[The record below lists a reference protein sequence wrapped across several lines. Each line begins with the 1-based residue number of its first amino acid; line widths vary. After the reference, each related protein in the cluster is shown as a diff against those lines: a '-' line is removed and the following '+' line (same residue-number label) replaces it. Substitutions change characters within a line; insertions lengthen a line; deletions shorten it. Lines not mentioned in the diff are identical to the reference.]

1 MKKVRILIVI
11 SLLIMSEPSKLYAQ
25 YNMPQDTATVLV
37 PKQQML
43 SQELQKFGMKL
54 FEFPAG
60 QICPTAGPARIH
72 DYPLEGVN
80 PPNNYPTLKF
90 GDFTP
95 GFGKDKDVNII
106 WLHGLNGNTDSWN
119 IAAHAT
125 QFGYPGIFPAR
136 KARSVRGPASSS
148 SHPVQFYSE
157 SSGIVGAARDLENGV
172 PLFINN
178 STKTEWDYV
187 IAHSQGG
194 IVAREWLRQM
204 DQSPATFQK
213 LAHGLVTFGTP
224 HAGAEV
230 INNTRPTLRNK
241 LPAFFKEAC
250 VALGGAVVTPK
261 INSNFLT
268 RMLISKNM
276 QQLLTDATCGLSAN
290 QIIPYALDNYFK
302 STTNDYYVGAP
313 FLEGTPTSQ
322 GLSQY
327 ELNVPVV
334 QFFGVEKQPAMW
346 RFMSSNLS
354 IGHDYL
360 DNTQK
365 IFGYNQDDQLQ
376 NKVQD
381 MINEFDANAIFEDR
395 EAEYQRRLEI
405 TYYATSILNPL
416 ILPLAIIATKNKNRA
431 IENKHAYIKA
441 KNWLADAN
449 EVYQV
454 ELLGDKKTQ
463 VVMEC
468 HLIEELD
475 CYDPIKNP
483 KGFMPPVKLKME
495 QKYRGVGAFCTGPSI
510 ADKYTNYEFP
520 GNDGTTWKGNCEG
533 TQLFLP
539 TLKLIH
545 VPFENDGVVIANSAA
560 SRLKVKTGNSHAIRI
575 MQETNHDQ
583 MKNSEQT
590 RVALT
595 DLYEGN
601 LGGFFAIQTR

>member
-1 MKKVRILIVI
+1 MKKVRNLVII
-11 SLLIMSEPSKLYAQ
+11 SLLIVPAASNLYAQ
-25 YNMPQDTATVLV
+25 NNIPQDTATILV
-37 PKQQML
+37 PKQQLL

-54 FEFPAG
+54 FEFPAE
-60 QICPTAGPARIH
+60 QICPSAGPARIH

-80 PPNNYPTLKF
+80 PRNDYPTLKF

-95 GFGKDKDVNII
+95 GAAKDKEINVI

-172 PLFINN
+172 PVYINSSN
-178 STKTEWDYV
+178 KTKWDYI

-213 LAHGLVTFGTP
+213 LANGLVTFGTP

-250 VALGGAVVTPK
+250 VALGGAVVIPK
-261 INSNFLT
+261 INDNLLT
-268 RMLISKNM
+268 RMLISNNM
-276 QQLLTDATCGLSAN
+276 QKVLTDEACGLSSN
-290 QIIPYALDNYFK
+290 LIIPYALDNYFK
-302 STTNDYYVGAP
+302 STTNDYFVGAP

-334 QFFGVEKQPAMW
+334 QFFGVELQPVMW
-346 RFMSSNLS
+346 RFMSSNLN

-376 NKVQD
+376 IKVQG
-381 MINEFDANAIFEDR
+381 MINEFDAKAILEDR
-395 EAEYQRRLEI
+395 EIEHQRGI
-405 TYYATSILNPL
+405 INKAKKSIIYLRQ
-416 ILPLAIIATKNKNRA
+416 AIAAVDKIKIAQ
-431 IENKHAYIKA
+431 ENKHAYVKA

-475 CYDPIKNP
+475 CYDPNKNP
-483 KGFMPPVKLKME
+483 KGFMPPIKLIME
-495 QKYRGVGAFCTGPSI
+495 HKYRGTGAFCSGPSI
-510 ADKYTNYEFP
+510 ADKYTNYKFP
-520 GNDGTTWKGNCEG
+520 GNDGTIWKGNCEG
-533 TQLFLP
+533 TQLFLSA
-539 TLKLIH
+539 LKIIH
-545 VPFENDGVVIANSAA
+545 VPLENDGIVLVKSAA
-560 SRLKVKTGNSHAIRI
+560 SRIKVKTGNSHAITI
-575 MQETNHDQ
+575 MPETNHDQ

-590 RVALT
+590 RIALNN
-595 DLYEGN
+595 LYDGI
-601 LGGFFAIQTR
+601 LGDFFSIPLR

>member
-1 MKKVRILIVI
+1 MKKVRNLAIASI
-11 SLLIMSEPSKLYAQ
+11 LIMSAASNLYAQ
-25 YNMPQDTATVLV
+25 NNIPQDTATILV
-37 PKQQML
+37 PKQQLL

-54 FEFPAG
+54 FEFPAE
-60 QICPTAGPARIH
+60 QICPSAGPARIH

-80 PPNNYPTLKF
+80 PRNDYPTLKF

-95 GFGKDKDVNII
+95 GAVKDKEINVI

-172 PLFINN
+172 PVYINSSN
-178 STKTEWDYV
+178 KTKWDYI

-213 LAHGLVTFGTP
+213 LANGLVTFGTP

-250 VALGGAVVTPK
+250 VALGGAVVIPK

-268 RMLISKNM
+268 RMLISNNM
-276 QQLLTDATCGLSAN
+276 QKVLTDEACGLSSN
-290 QIIPYALDNYFK
+290 LIIPYALDNYFK
-302 STTNDYYVGAP
+302 STTNDYFVGAP

-334 QFFGVEKQPAMW
+334 QFYGVEQQPVMW
-346 RFMSSNLS
+346 RFMSSNLN

-376 NKVQD
+376 IKVQG
-381 MINEFDANAIFEDR
+381 MINEFDAKSILEDR
-395 EAEYQRRLEI
+395 EIEHQRGIINKAKKSFIYLRQAI
-405 TYYATSILNPL
+405 TAVDKIK
-416 ILPLAIIATKNKNRA
+416 IAQ
-431 IENKHAYIKA
+431 ENKHAYVKA

-475 CYDPIKNP
+475 CYDPNKNP
-483 KGFMPPVKLKME
+483 KGFMPPIKLIME
-495 QKYRGVGAFCTGPSI
+495 HKYRGTGAFCTGPSI
-510 ADKYTNYEFP
+510 ADKYTNYKFP
-520 GNDGTTWKGNCEG
+520 GNDGTNWTGNCEG

-539 TLKLIH
+539 SLKIIH
-545 VPFENDGVVIANSAA
+545 VPLENDGVVLLNSAA
-560 SRLKVKTGNSHAIRI
+560 SRIKVKTGNSHAIRI
-575 MQETNHDQ
+575 MPETNHDQ

-590 RVALT
+590 KYALNN
-595 DLYEGN
+595 LYNGN
-601 LGGFFAIQTR
+601 LGYFFSIPLR